1 MSMEVIKLRTRF
13 IGNEPASEEIEELE
27 NLQRELAAES
37 KPVEPEKP
45 EPHLHTVIHR
55 RGKATRLVN
64 FRKDALQSSPVIDVI
79 MIGSIVDILGSERD
93 CYKIRYKDK
102 EGYAKKYAFEEVR

>member
-13 IGNEPASEEIEELE
+13 IGNEPENEEIKELG

-45 EPHLHTVIHR
+45 DPVVTKISR
-55 RGKATRLVN
+55 RGRATRLVN
-64 FRKDALQSSPVIDVI
+64 FRKDPMQSSPVTDVV
-79 MIGSIVDILGSERD
+79 MIGSVVDILGSERD
-93 CYKIRYKDK
+93 CYKIRYKGK
-102 EGYAKKYAFEEVR
+102 EGYAKKYAFVEVR